1 MTDEEVE
8 KMKDELSVTVQ
19 DDMVQEYKKDP
30 QLFKEDALIDIIM
43 VAFDK
48 IMWQRLLVLKP
59 KTIDEADK
67 IISNVAGSIGDIL
80 SDGSY
85 ELAAKYAERYLKG
98 GK

>member
-1 MTDEEVE
+1 MENEEFE
-8 KMKDELSVTVQ
+8 KRLDRGKVTVQ
-19 DDMVQEYKKDP
+19 DDMIQEYKKDP

-43 VAFDK
+43 VAFDE

-59 KTIDEADK
+59 KTVDEADK

-85 ELAAKYAERYLKG
+85 ELAAKYAERYLNKEN
-98 GK
+98 